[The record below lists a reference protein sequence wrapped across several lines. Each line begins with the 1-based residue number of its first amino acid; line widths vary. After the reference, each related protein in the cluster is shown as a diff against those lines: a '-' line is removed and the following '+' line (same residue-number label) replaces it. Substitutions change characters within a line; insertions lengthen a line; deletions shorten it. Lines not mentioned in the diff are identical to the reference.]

1 MIHTV
6 KSLKALLREYK
17 HLHNFAYSKMKKDEL
32 MAIAIKLGLI
42 KSDNQVIKPKI
53 VKPKI
58 VKPKI
63 VKQTVKQNV
72 VVEKKVNNDDDDYD
86 KVSAKLQQ
94 LIFITPNDKLKQ
106 ALIKQNFVCGQ
117 KQIKIS
123 FLG

>member
-1 MIHTV
+1 
-6 KSLKALLREYK
+6 
-17 HLHNFAYSKMKKDEL
+17 MKKHEL
-32 MAIAIKLGLI
+32 MAIAIKLGLV
-42 KSDNQVIKPKI
+42 KSEQI

-94 LIFITPNDKLKQ
+94 LIFITPNDKIKQ
-106 ALIKQNFVCGQ
+106 ALIKQNFKGRMNTNKIMLNMQLLQTFNTVQ
-117 KQIKIS
+117 KIKDLINAIKQ
-123 FLG
+123 